1 MRTCQNTYLCSECVA
16 QKVFP
21 NHTVDTSQL
30 PCYCD
35 HACIRLDDCCS
46 DYKHFCA
53 GKSLFLHILSWL
65 SANEYNWSQVDKVS
79 WSQPINLHL
88 IFEKSSL
95 TNLIFGLF
103 QIQFYCLCSLHV
115 RFLGKVT
122 ARQFCFEIN
131 WPLERC
137 DEKWGNEKTILY

>member
-1 MRTCQNTYLCSECVA
+1 MKTCQNAYLCSECVA

-53 GKSLFLHILSWL
+53 GKSLFLLILPWL
-65 SANEYNWSQVDKVS
+65 SANEYSWSQVNKGGVFLLLLAKI
-79 WSQPINLHL
+79 QQTKLLVTCQRFCHL
-88 IFEKSSL
+88 FL
-95 TNLIFGLF
+95 FGLDW
-103 QIQFYCLCSLHV
+103 QYSLV
-115 RFLGKVT
+115 QTKYNKGRFKVMAT
-122 ARQFCFEIN
+122 YLPQ
-131 WPLERC
+131 
-137 DEKWGNEKTILY
+137 